1 MTKSEYLKEW
11 KVKKREND
19 PDYFKKASQKAY
31 EKRKLKLQSDGILM
45 EAERKRN
52 RDYLKQSRKQNP
64 VRHML
69 SDARKRAKIKNI
81 EFSLTNNDI
90 KIPSHCPILG
100 MELLQGSGHRLP
112 NSPSLDR
119 IDNSKGYIRGNIMV
133 ISFRANALKND
144 GIIDE
149 FRKII
154 QYMENHSCHGMQQIE
169 KLENE

>member
-11 KVKKREND
+11 KAKKREND
-19 PDYFKKASQKAY
+19 PDYFKKAGEKAY
-31 EKRKLKLQSDGILM
+31 EKRKLKLQSDDILM

-52 RDYLKQSRKQNP
+52 REYLKQSRKQNP

-81 EFSLTNNDI
+81 EFSLTSNDI
-90 KIPSHCPILG
+90 QIPSHCPILG
-100 MELLQGSGHRLP
+100 IELFQSNGRRLP

-119 IDNSKGYIRGNIMV
+119 IDNLKGYIRDNVMV

-144 GIIDE
+144 GTIEE

-154 QYMENHSCHGMQQIE
+154 QYMEDHLCHGMQ
-169 KLENE
+169 